1 MLLKNFQVIYSGNS
15 RGGYLVQKTYRFDRP
30 MTVRQYRNYE
40 AACADAEA
48 RQKELNKLRRTKRI
62 IPAVGAAI

>member
-30 MTVRQYRNYE
+30 MTVGQYRTYE
-40 AACADAEA
+40 AACAGAEA
-48 RQKELNKLRRTKRI
+48 RQTELNKFRRSKTK
-62 IPAVGAAI
+62 AA